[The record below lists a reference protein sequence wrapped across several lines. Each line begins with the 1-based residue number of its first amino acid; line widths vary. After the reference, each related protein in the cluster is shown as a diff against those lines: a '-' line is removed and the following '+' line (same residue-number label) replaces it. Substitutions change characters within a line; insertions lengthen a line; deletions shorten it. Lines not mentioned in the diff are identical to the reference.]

1 MAAAIPGTPEYY
13 KLPQAQRIMAMN
25 AAKAQ
30 TGGAEAMLLYLT
42 PAEYRF
48 ITAASIPQGDW
59 ADQVRKD
66 YPDQA
71 PYLAIPEL
79 ANIIHL
85 ATAAKWSPDK
95 MLSAL
100 QATDWWTKRSA
111 DQRSWYL
118 QNMSD
123 PGTAAQRVQQQANT
137 ILHSA
142 QQLGVAMSGGQ
153 ATILATQSLMN
164 GWDPTQLTDHILQG
178 NLQGYSHGTLGSTK
192 DALAGKADQYTVPVS
207 QGGLDTWT
215 RNIISGRATQEGFED
230 YLRRQAKSLYRD
242 PNLHKA
248 LDEGMTVKDYADPYI
263 QSAAQLLGLNPN
275 DVDLSQAK
283 WNRALQFTDTN
294 GTRRSMTLDEWNQ
307 NLRVDPI
314 YGYDHSTR
322 GKAEAATLIDAI
334 RQKWGFS

>member
-1 MAAAIPGTPEYY
+1 MATAIPGTPAYY
-13 KLPQAQRIMAMN
+13 NLPQAQRIQAMN

-30 TGGAEAMLLYLT
+30 TGGMEAMLLYLT

-48 ITAASIPQGDW
+48 ITAASLPQGDW

-71 PYLAIPEL
+71 PYLAVPEL

-85 ATAAKWSPDK
+85 ATAAKWSPEK

-111 DQRSWYL
+111 TQRAFYL

-123 PGTAAQRVQQQANT
+123 PGTAAASVQQQANT

-164 GWDPTQLTDHILQG
+164 GWDPMQLTDQILRG
-178 NLQGYSHGTLGSTK
+178 NTQGYTHGTLGATK
-192 DALAGKADQYTVPVS
+192 DQLAGQADKYTVPVS
-207 QGGLDTWT
+207 QHGLEQWT
-215 RNIISGRATQEGFED
+215 NNIISGRATQDSFND
-230 YLRRQAKSLYRD
+230 YLIRQAKSLYRD

-263 QSAAQLLGLNPN
+263 QSAAGLLGLNPN
-275 DVDLSQAK
+275 DIDLSQAK
-283 WNRALQFTDTN
+283 WNRALQFTDAN
-294 GTRRSMTLDEWNQ
+294 GARRSMTLDEWNQ
-307 NLRVDPI
+307 NLRIDPI
-314 YGYDHSTR
+314 YGYDHSTK
-322 GKAEAATLIDAI
+322 GKADAAQLIDAI